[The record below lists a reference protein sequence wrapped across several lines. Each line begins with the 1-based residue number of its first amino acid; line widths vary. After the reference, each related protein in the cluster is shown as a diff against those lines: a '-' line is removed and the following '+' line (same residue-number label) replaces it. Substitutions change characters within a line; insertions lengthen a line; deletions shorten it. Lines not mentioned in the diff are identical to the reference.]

1 MTIIDRFT
9 RDRVSRYIWAVL
21 TLGCLATVLFV
32 GQQQTRTLANEVA
45 AAQAQTRDIANT
57 VLFDNLRY
65 GTTTAPIPAPL
76 YRDII
81 VSLQSSVFTDA
92 NIARV
97 RIWRPDGTLQFSTHE
112 RDKVGLLKTED
123 KTLIDQAMQ
132 GDSVSA
138 RVLTPFS
145 ATSTGNDQV
154 PTDLLEVFVPLHVPD
169 RIAVT
174 GVAEVDYYY
183 DNLVK
188 VSHDQWFKLIVAFFA
203 AAGLCLIMT
212 LLSFR
217 KPVKTLGGGVSSGLG
232 GDPVEPGRSAR
243 HASGPSADKAVKAA
257 LQEAE
262 RAAARATKAE
272 ADSADVREKLKQTQ
286 ADLASA
292 SAIAADT
299 IKVTELQASLTRAE
313 SQLAAMAID
322 RPDDTLQP
330 RVNELE
336 QDIALAV
343 ERTHTAEQRMRE
355 AEDRALAAEDKAL
368 EEAER
373 ARAAEDAVTAAAEA
387 AAAAAVVVQPPE
399 PTPGP
404 AALDDAVLAQF
415 EERIVAAE
423 ERAGSAEARL
433 KGLLEMPT
441 ASAQEPTA
449 QEQPTAQEP
458 TAVDAAAAVDDLRTR
473 LARTAS
479 RKKLGGD
486 DGSPAPTSRVE
497 TAAVQ
502 VAPGADLQRS
512 MAGEIHGP
520 LSTLKGLALSLKG
533 AVSTSEGKEMVRQMN
548 ATVKKLDRL
557 ASDLAEA
564 AEISDGSLQL
574 NRRRTDLAAFV
585 SRVVGEADGIS
596 NLDIRMELD
605 PAHASVDPSRLQQI
619 VDGMLNHARERTG
632 ASETIHIRLTGDD
645 DGATLA
651 VDDEGDPNAGVGPHL
666 LLASRLAELHGG
678 RLWSEPR
685 TAGDGASVKVFLP
698 AEPSKT

>member
-145 ATSTGNDQV
+145 AASTGNDQA
-154 PTDLLEVFVPLHVPD
+154 PTNLLEVFVPLHVPD

-188 VSHDQWFKLIVAFFA
+188 ASHDQWFKLIMVFFV

-217 KPVKTLGGGVSSGLG
+217 KPVKTPGGGVSSGLG

-243 HASGPSADKAVKAA
+243 HASSPSTDKAVKAA
-257 LQEAE
+257 RREAE

-272 ADSADVREKLKQTQ
+272 ADSADVREQLKQTQ

-299 IKVTELQASLTRAE
+299 TKVTELQESLTRAE
-313 SQLAAMAID
+313 AQLAAMAID
-322 RPDDTLQP
+322 RPDDTRQP

-336 QDIALAV
+336 RDIALAA
-343 ERTHTAEQRMRE
+343 RAHTAEQRMRE

-373 ARAAEDAVTAAAEA
+373 ARAAEDAMTAAAEA

-399 PTPGP
+399 PTPAP
-404 AALDDAVLAQF
+404 PALDDAVLAQF

-441 ASAQEPTA
+441 ASAQE
-449 QEQPTAQEP
+449 QPTAQEP
-458 TAVDAAAAVDDLRTR
+458 TPVEAAAAVDDLRTR

-512 MAGEIHGP
+512 MAREIHGP
-520 LSTLKGLALSLKG
+520 LSTLKGLSLSLKG

-632 ASETIHIRLTGDD
+632 ASGTIHIRLTGDE

-651 VDDEGDPNAGVGPHL
+651 VDDEGEPNAGVGPHL

>member
-1 MTIIDRFT
+1 
-9 RDRVSRYIWAVL
+9 
-21 TLGCLATVLFV
+21 
-32 GQQQTRTLANEVA
+32 
-45 AAQAQTRDIANT
+45 
-57 VLFDNLRY
+57 
-65 GTTTAPIPAPL
+65 
-76 YRDII
+76 
-81 VSLQSSVFTDA
+81 
-92 NIARV
+92 
-97 RIWRPDGTLQFSTHE
+97 
-112 RDKVGLLKTED
+112 
-123 KTLIDQAMQ
+123 
-132 GDSVSA
+132 
-138 RVLTPFS
+138 
-145 ATSTGNDQV
+145 
-154 PTDLLEVFVPLHVPD
+154 
-169 RIAVT
+169 
-174 GVAEVDYYY
+174 
-183 DNLVK
+183 
-188 VSHDQWFKLIVAFFA
+188 
-203 AAGLCLIMT
+203 
-212 LLSFR
+212 
-217 KPVKTLGGGVSSGLG
+217 
-232 GDPVEPGRSAR
+232 
-243 HASGPSADKAVKAA
+243 
-257 LQEAE
+257 
-262 RAAARATKAE
+262 
-272 ADSADVREKLKQTQ
+272 
-286 ADLASA
+286 
-292 SAIAADT
+292 
-299 IKVTELQASLTRAE
+299 
-313 SQLAAMAID
+313 
-322 RPDDTLQP
+322 
-330 RVNELE
+330 VNELE

-343 ERTHTAEQRMRE
+343 ERAHTAEQRMRE

-449 QEQPTAQEP
+449 QELPTAQEP
-458 TAVDAAAAVDDLRTR
+458 TAVEAAAAVDDLRTR

-486 DGSPAPTSRVE
+486 DGSPVPASRVE

-502 VAPGADLQRS
+502 VAVAPGADLQRS
-512 MAGEIHGP
+512 MAREIHGP
-520 LSTLKGLALSLKG
+520 LSTLKGLSLSLKG

-632 ASETIHIRLTGDD
+632 ASGTIHIRLTGDE

-651 VDDEGDPNAGVGPHL
+651 VDDEGEPNAGVGPHL